1 MNFGLFDRMWI
12 MAYFPDLTFYT
23 YAGRDP
29 SGAKNVGWLQRGHAF
44 DTEIPSEETLELLWS
59 FCSAPVMK
67 MRGVHPCDLCFGEG
81 AVAAERNGM
90 KLLLGY
96 AEIRVFS
103 TELSRASLLRA
114 LGQAESGG
122 LILLQ
127 PSAVAY
133 ETYAAPALIY
143 HYVEAH
149 HYKPPEGFLRAL
161 REGPKPESA
170 EYAELLRKSGAAE
183 LAY

>member
-1 MNFGLFDRMWI
+1 

-23 YAGRDP
+23 YAGLDP
-29 SGAKNVGWLQRGHAF
+29 SGAKNVGWLKRGHSFA
-44 DTEIPSEETLELLWS
+44 TETPSDETLELLWS

-67 MRGVHPCDLCFGEG
+67 MRGVHPCDLCKGEG
-81 AVAAERNGM
+81 AVAAERKGM
-90 KLLLGY
+90 KSLLAY

-103 TELSRASLLRA
+103 AELSRASLLRA
-114 LGQAESGG
+114 LGQVESGG

-127 PSAVAY
+127 PSAVPC

-149 HYKPPEGFLRAL
+149 HYKPPEEFLRAL
-161 REGPKPESA
+161 CEGPKPGSA
-170 EYAELLRKSGAAE
+170 EYADLLRKSGAAE